1 MGDLIS
7 QMMSKSPDDRP
18 RFDKDTYVYST
29 KVFFQLSFMFGVHLY
44 VFLYNSCTSCWTFS
58 AGAILNIPFVKEHL
72 SLFIEGKKNLK
83 EQQRYD

>member
-1 MGDLIS
+1 MYIQPKFFSNSVLCLE
-7 QMMSKSPDDRP
+7 
-18 RFDKDTYVYST
+18 ST
-29 KVFFQLSFMFGVHLY
+29 FT
-44 VFLYNSCTSCWTFS
+44 FLYNSCTSCWTFS